1 MGPIPTLLTKM
12 QQGLTDARTGG
23 GASPLELRLPAEA
36 VSVPRARRALVD
48 FAEQHGADS
57 EAVAIAVSEA
67 VGNALVHG
75 YRDGTSG
82 HVTVR
87 GEIDGK
93 HLLVTVI
100 DEGVGM
106 SPNPADPGLGLG
118 LPLIGR
124 VADSVEIERPR
135 RGTRLLI
142 RFPLAR

>member
-1 MGPIPTLLTKM
+1 MLLTKM
-12 QQGLTDARTGG
+12 NQGLAGAPPAGG
-23 GASPLELRLPAEA
+23 NGNPLELRLPAEP
-36 VSVPRARRALVD
+36 VSVPRARRALVH
-48 FAEQHGADS
+48 FAQQHGADP

-67 VGNALVHG
+67 VGNALLHG
-75 YRDGTSG
+75 YRDGASG
-82 HVTVR
+82 EVRIR
-87 GEIDGK
+87 GEIDGG
-93 HLLVTVI
+93 HLLVTVA

-142 RFPLAR
+142 RFPLER